1 MFSLI
6 HPHNQEKFEET
17 KGVIGRRKSQKDS
30 QYNVQIKNTK
40 GETTIYK
47 TLYRKLINRA
57 TQFPLN
63 TGVELRW
70 FGEVHS
76 FCFTSDILL

>member
-17 KGVIGRRKSQKDS
+17 KGVIGRRKSQKGG

-40 GETTIYK
+40 CQTISYK
-47 TLYRKLINRA
+47 TLHRKLINRA
-57 TQFPLN
+57 TKIPLN
-63 TGVELRW
+63 TGVELRY